1 MTVSRITLAIGPN
14 TTKVEA
20 ADGVPAQEAVP
31 SRALIPVGRTERI
44 PGSRAAR
51 PDASFVAH
59 LIAMA
64 EHAPQTRAMRRETT
78 ATAHAL
84 YDRTTVKGARGYGRV
99 LSQIA

>member
-20 ADGVPAQEAVP
+20 NDGPRTQEPVA
-31 SRALIPVGRTERI
+31 SRALVPVGCAERI

-64 EHAPQTRAMRRETT
+64 EHAPQTRALRRE
-78 ATAHAL
+78 APDAAHAL